1 MRKNTLVLWAAACL
15 TAASLAAKPN
25 GVEARLGVTGGP
37 FPGEESCGRAQCH
50 NVEPNSG
57 PGGVFLS
64 VNGAPMEQYKY
75 IPNETIEVLVR
86 VADPNQ
92 GRWGYQITAR
102 PESDGCVSAGAFQQV
117 QGSIVRTSAGNIGP
131 CAPGLEFG
139 IHAFAAAGG
148 SEATFRINW
157 TAPSE
162 DIGPI
167 VFAAAGNAAN
177 GNGERT
183 GDRVYTTTARVEA
196 PAPEPLPAPSISQN
210 GIVLASL
217 NPSVDSASANALM
230 TVFGQSLAAPGTLVV
245 QPEVDGSGKVADN
258 LSQTCVEM
266 NGARSPVFAVVDTQ
280 VNFQAPSNLVG
291 VEGPV
296 EVVVIQRCGTS
307 TEQRSS
313 PVTVNAARVSPGF
326 FVFPQFGGENGANP
340 IATLLGGGPSVVA
353 PDGLFAGAAP
363 APAGEFVSF
372 FATGLGVTD
381 PFVQAGEIPQSVLS
395 PGTLARV
402 TGSFSLTIGGMAVP
416 PDDIFF
422 VGAAPC
428 CAGLYQITAR
438 LPAALPSGN
447 HEVIATVDGVSTP
460 EGPFVPVTA
469 P

>member
-1 MRKNTLVLWAAACL
+1 MAAVCL
-15 TAASLAAKPN
+15 TTASLAAKPN

-37 FPGEESCGRAQCH
+37 FPGEQSCGRAQCH

-57 PGGVFLS
+57 PGGVFMS
-64 VNGAPMEQYKY
+64 VNGAPMDDYKY

-86 VADPNQ
+86 VADPSQ

-102 PESDGCVSAGAFQQV
+102 PESDGCVNAGKFQQV
-117 QGSIVRTSAGNIGP
+117 PGSIVRASDEAIGS
-131 CAPGLEFG
+131 CGAGLEFG
-139 IHAFAAAGG
+139 IHAFAAAGPN
-148 SEATFRINW
+148 EATFTINW

-167 VFAAAGNAAN
+167 IFAAAGNAAN
-177 GNGERT
+177 GNGEKT
-183 GDRVYTTTARVEA
+183 GDNVYTTTARVEA
-196 PAPEPLPAPSISQN
+196 PAPEPLPMPAISQDA
-210 GIVLASL
+210 IVVANL
-217 NPSVDSASANALM
+217 NPSINNVSANTLM
-230 TVFGQSLAAPGTLVV
+230 TAFGQNFAAPGTLVV

-258 LSQTCVEM
+258 LSQTCVEV
-266 NGARSPVFAVVDTQ
+266 NGALSAMFAVVDTQ

-307 TEQRSS
+307 AEQRSA
-313 PVTVNAARVSPGF
+313 PMTVNAGRVSPGF

-340 IATLLGGGPSVVA
+340 IATLLGGGPSIVA

-363 APAGEFVSF
+363 IPAGEFGSF
-372 FATGLGVTD
+372 FATGFGVTD
-381 PFVQAGEIPQSVLS
+381 PFVQAGEIPQTVL
-395 PGTLARV
+395 PAGVLASV

-416 PDDIFF
+416 PEDIFF

-428 CAGLYQITAR
+428 CAGLYQVTAR
-438 LPAALPSGN
+438 IPAALPAGN

-460 EGPFVPVTA
+460 EGPFVPVAEPAVA